1 LKSKEL
7 KDLVGY
13 RLQRGRETLEEARLM
28 AKEGHWNA
36 CANRLYY
43 AVFYM
48 VSALL
53 IQNGL
58 ATAKHSGV
66 QGLFNR
72 HFVKTGKMAKEH
84 GRLYKAL
91 FNLRQEGDYV
101 DFVRLGAETV
111 APLIEHVEEFEQA
124 LGRLIEDAPK

>member
-1 LKSKEL
+1 VKSREL

-13 RLQRGRETLEEARLM
+13 RLQRGRDTLEEARLM

-43 AVFYM
+43 AAFYM

-58 ATAKHSGV
+58 ASAKHSGV

-72 HFVKTGKMAKEH
+72 HFVKTGKVAKEH
-84 GRLYKAL
+84 GRLYNTL
-91 FNLRQEGDYV
+91 FDLRQEGDYV
-101 DFVRLGAETV
+101 DFVLLGEETV
-111 APLIEHVEEFEQA
+111 APLIQQVEHFEQA